1 MSAYRS
7 SHSPQPPQLILGFGN
22 ITHHAIRA
30 GIAVLADI
38 HAAECL
44 RGLPAVLDNQHG
56 RGSSWTTD
64 RPATAAR

>member
-22 ITHHAIRA
+22 TTHHAIRA

-38 HAAECL
+38 LNEPADAEQPHA
-44 RGLPAVLDNQHG
+44 RYTRDG
-56 RGSSWTTD
+56 
-64 RPATAAR
+64 